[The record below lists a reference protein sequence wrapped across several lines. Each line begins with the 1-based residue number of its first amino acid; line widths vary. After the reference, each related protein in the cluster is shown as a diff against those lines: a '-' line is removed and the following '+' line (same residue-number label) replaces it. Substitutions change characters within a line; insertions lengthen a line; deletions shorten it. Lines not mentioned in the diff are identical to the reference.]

1 MMDAYTTTENYPYS
15 EPFDGR
21 KNYIRNSVKVV
32 VDAYSGETI
41 FYMADDQDPLIQSL
55 ARVFPNLLQPMEKM
69 PEGLKSHIRYPEDM
83 FSIQA
88 NMYSLYHMTDPSV
101 FYNKEDK
108 WNIPQEIVG
117 DKVEQ
122 VQPYYII
129 MQLPDEDKPEYILML
144 PFTPNTKQNM
154 VGWLC
159 ARSDGEN
166 YGKLKVY
173 DFSKQ
178 ELIYGPMQIESRIDQ
193 NSEIS
198 EQMTLWSQKGS
209 TVYRGNLIVIP
220 IGNSM
225 LYVEPVYLQAEQSQI
240 PELRRV
246 IVIYGDTVV
255 MEPTLQGALQKIF
268 GQEGQITPPEDKEP
282 DGATGPVPEET
293 LDKIARQAKSY
304 FDKAQNALKS
314 GNWSLYGENIEKVGK
329 SLERLIGRTGEG
341 E

>member
-1 MMDAYTTTENYPYS
+1 
-15 EPFDGR
+15 
-21 KNYIRNSVKVV
+21 
-32 VDAYSGETI
+32 
-41 FYMADDQDPLIQSL
+41 
-55 ARVFPNLLQPMEKM
+55 
-69 PEGLKSHIRYPEDM
+69 M

-101 FYNKEDK
+101 FYNKEDR

-117 DKVEQ
+117 EKPEQ

-129 MQLPDEDKPEYILML
+129 MQLPDEDEPEYILML

-154 VGWLC
+154 VGWMC

-193 NSEIS
+193 NSEVS

-209 TVYRGNLIVIP
+209 SVYRGNLIVIP
-220 IGNSM
+220 IENSM
-225 LYVEPVYLQAEQSQI
+225 LYVEPIYLQAEQSRI

-246 IVIYGDTVV
+246 IVVYGDTVV
-255 MEPTLQGALQKIF
+255 MEPTLQGAFQKIF
-268 GQEGQITPPEDKEP
+268 GQGGQITPTEEEKP
-282 DGATGPVPEET
+282 DDTAPRVEET

-314 GNWSLYGENIEKVGK
+314 GDWSAYGENIEQVGK
-329 SLERLIGRTGEG
+329 SLERLISRTGEG